1 MTALHCGVRASQSL
15 SLAVLLTAS
24 LPAIASAH
32 VSVAPAEARPNTYQR
47 LAFQVPHGC
56 GPAATTALRVQIPEG
71 VIGVKPM
78 PKPGWTLNTTR
89 GDYARSYVNHGQSVT
104 SGVKEVVWS
113 GGSLADDNYD
123 EFVISSFVTGELPA
137 GQAVFFPTV
146 QQCGSSENRWV
157 EIPAAGQSSH
167 DLKSPAPSL
176 SLVSD
181 TLTVAQAKDGARH
194 EGHDHGGHDH
204 GAAAAGADTTKAGDL
219 VVSSPWTRATPGGA
233 KIGGGYL
240 KITNSGKTADR
251 LVGISSNI
259 AGHVEIHEMSMDNGV
274 MKMRPL
280 ASGLEIKPGETVEL
294 KPGGFHVMFM
304 DLKQPLKEGDTV
316 KATLT
321 FEKAGPVDVSFAVNA
336 VGAGAAGGGHMHH

>member
-1 MTALHCGVRASQSL
+1 MTAFRRGVRTSQYL
-15 SLAVLLTAS
+15 PVIALFAAG
-24 LPAIASAH
+24 LPATASAH
-32 VSVAPAEARPNTYQR
+32 VSIAPAEARANSYQR

-56 GPAATTALRVQIPEG
+56 GAAATNTLRVQIPEG
-71 VIGVKPM
+71 VIAVKPM
-78 PKPGWTLNTTR
+78 PKPGWTLSTTR
-89 GDYARSYVNHGQSVT
+89 GDYAKSYVSHGQTVT

-113 GGSLADDNYD
+113 GGALADDNYD
-123 EFVISSFVTGELPA
+123 EFVISSFVTADLPA
-137 GQAVFFPTV
+137 GRPVFFPTV

-181 TLTVAQAKDGARH
+181 SVTVAQAKDPAKH
-194 EGHDHGGHDH
+194 EGHDHGDHDH
-204 GAAAAGADTTKAGDL
+204 GAAAADTTKVGDL
-219 VVSSPWTRATPGGA
+219 VIATPWTRATPGGA

-240 KITNSGKTADR
+240 KITNTGKASDR
-251 LVGISSNI
+251 LVSISAGF
-259 AGHVEIHEMSMDNGV
+259 AGHVEIHEMSMDGGV

-280 ASGLEIKPGETVEL
+280 ASGLEIKPGESVEL
-294 KPGGFHVMFM
+294 KPGGYHVMFM

-321 FEKAGPVDVSFAVNA
+321 FDKAGPVDVSFAVNA
-336 VGAGAAGGGHMHH
+336 VGAGAPGGGGHMHH